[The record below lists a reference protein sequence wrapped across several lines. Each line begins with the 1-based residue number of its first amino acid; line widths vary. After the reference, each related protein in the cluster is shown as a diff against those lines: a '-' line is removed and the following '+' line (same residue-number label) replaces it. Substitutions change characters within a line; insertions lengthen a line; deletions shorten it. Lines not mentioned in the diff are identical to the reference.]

1 MVSALPLDES
11 QIARAAEDMIGE
23 YGDEALTKAD
33 ERVKKLKSEGFDS
46 IAKTWE
52 LIREVIKDQPQSDDQ
67 MRGCEN
73 APKIFKL
80 SFYRNE
86 ILIHNPENKVIMR
99 RRP

>member
-1 MVSALPLDES
+1 MVFSLPLDES
-11 QIARAAEDMIGE
+11 QIARAAEDMIAE
-23 YGDEALTKAD
+23 HGDEALAKAD
-33 ERVKKLKSEGFDS
+33 DRVKKLKSEGLDS

-67 MRGCEN
+67 MRGYEDG
-73 APKIFKL
+73 PKIFKL

-86 ILIHNPENKVIMR
+86 ILIHNPENKVIRR